1 MENYE
6 KKRNTTFLSSTIM
19 MITAMGKVGLVA
31 SSSSLTDKNNTTRQ
45 LGQKQQPLPSL
56 LSKKEKNAKKT
67 KLSWIIQPRN
77 KFTVLLSW
85 DVTSKTLFPWLFN
98 SWSNRNLAYLCLLGL
113 PAGQFW
119 SENEGWPWK
128 AAAVAVYNN
137 TTCTN
142 ANFFSHSLL
151 RKECLRPN
159 LLDFETF

>member
-1 MENYE
+1 
-6 KKRNTTFLSSTIM
+6 

-56 LSKKEKNAKKT
+56 FSSKKT
-67 KLSWIIQPRN
+67 KIQIRKKYYDWFNQGISLQFFYLGMLHPKPNFPDSLTLNLTGTQPISVSWDCR
-77 KFTVLLSW
+77 TVLKRKW
-85 DVTSKTLFPWLFN
+85 WLA
-98 SWSNRNLAYLCLLGL
+98 LEA
-113 PAGQFW
+113 
-119 SENEGWPWK
+119 WK